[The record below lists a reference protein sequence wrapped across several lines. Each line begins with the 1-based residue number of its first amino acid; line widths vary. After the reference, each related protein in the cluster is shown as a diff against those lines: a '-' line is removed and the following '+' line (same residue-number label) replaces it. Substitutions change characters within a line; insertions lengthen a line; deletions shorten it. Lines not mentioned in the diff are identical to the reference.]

1 MVKPQTETKINSLNN
16 QFWSKHFVTKTPN
29 MLSETIWSSGHNSP
43 IQNNLLLAS
52 TTTNNTSQYKSVIDQ
67 VDPDVIRLFA
77 NSNSF
82 DPLSSSTG
90 PGTTGHTS
98 GLTSGTDRRLSFN
111 DGSDIIESDFWV

>member
-1 MVKPQTETKINSLNN
+1 
-16 QFWSKHFVTKTPN
+16 

-98 GLTSGTDRRLSFN
+98 GLTSGTNRRLSFN

>member
-1 MVKPQTETKINSLNN
+1 M
-16 QFWSKHFVTKTPN
+16 
-29 MLSETIWSSGHNSP
+29 SETIWSSGHNPP

-82 DPLSSSTG
+82 DPLSSSQ
-90 PGTTGHTS
+90 
-98 GLTSGTDRRLSFN
+98 DQEQQ
-111 DGSDIIESDFWV
+111 DILLIKFVQIEDYHLMMVVTLLKVIFWV